1 MYERTTWTVE
11 GSGIGEIGGSWFE
24 HPRLAVAGCLV
35 AWPLHMRVLSR
46 PEPPGAPRGGS
57 GAEPGLYQITSS
69 TVLQHHHSLHLERV
83 GAHLER
89 ASVLLDRDHQRSPR
103 VETHDGGAAAR
114 TRGHDHRVNVIA
126 PEVRGAARRAW
137 REQ

>member
-1 MYERTTWTVE
+1 ME
-11 GSGIGEIGGSWFE
+11 
-24 HPRLAVAGCLV
+24 AQA
-35 AWPLHMRVLSR
+35 
-46 PEPPGAPRGGS
+46 
-57 GAEPGLYQITSS
+57 PGLCQMTSS
-69 TVLQHHHSLHLERV
+69 TVLQHHHAFHLERV